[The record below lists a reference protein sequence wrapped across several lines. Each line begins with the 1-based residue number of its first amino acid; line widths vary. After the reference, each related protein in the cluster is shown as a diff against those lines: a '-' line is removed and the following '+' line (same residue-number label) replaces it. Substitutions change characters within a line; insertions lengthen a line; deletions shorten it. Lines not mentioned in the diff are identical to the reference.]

1 RETNILPAATTL
13 DAYAQIPLLRDV
25 ALVLRGENL
34 TDETII
40 TRNQSGSIDLGVP
53 RTVWAGVKIGL

>member
-1 RETNILPAATTL
+1 MTL
-13 DAYAQIPLLRDV
+13 RTGQRVYADGGFHTV
-25 ALVLRGENL
+25 
-34 TDETII
+34 ETII